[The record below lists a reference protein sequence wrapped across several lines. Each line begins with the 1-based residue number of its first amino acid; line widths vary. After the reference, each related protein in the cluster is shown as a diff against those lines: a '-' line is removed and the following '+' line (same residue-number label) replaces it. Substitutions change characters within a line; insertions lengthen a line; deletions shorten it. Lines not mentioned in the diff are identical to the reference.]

1 MAVRDLNIEFRSP
14 PEAGLS
20 HSRFLPLP
28 LMRRGHASADS
39 RADAPARSRSTGTIL
54 APGRNCWRRAHV
66 SRAAF
71 LVDGCSYF
79 SALSL
84 ALESARRSIMIVGWD
99 FDGRIRLDPVRDD
112 ASLGERLRRL
122 VEERP
127 ELEVRILVWSTAVL
141 HGPSGTAELLLGNE
155 WQDHPRITL
164 TLDTTHPIYAAHH
177 QKIVCIDGNLCFV
190 GGMDLTVD
198 RWDTPEHIFDDPR
211 RVTPDGVKYGPVHD
225 THLLLEG
232 EAARAVCTLARSR
245 WQDATGEDVRFK
257 PSEEDMWPAGL
268 PADVTDAQVGIS
280 RVLPAWG
287 SREPVSE
294 SPELT
299 ADALRA
305 ARRCIFI
312 EAQYLTADFIG
323 DILADRLK
331 EPDGPDVVAL
341 VSRATHTLPEHL
353 IMGENRD
360 RLIRRLTKADRYDRF
375 RIYHPIVPSPEDS
388 CAVLI
393 HSKLIL
399 VDDSFV
405 RIGSSNLNNRSIGL
419 DSELDISIEAQ
430 DPATR
435 GAISSLRDRLIAEH
449 LGRHPDEIARLMDQ
463 EQSLI
468 SVIEQL
474 NSGSRRLKPFDAIE
488 NVKGPKRPVM
498 MTPILDPKRPFEPD
512 WLLRWRGSKRA

>member
-1 MAVRDLNIEFRSP
+1 M
-14 PEAGLS
+14 S
-20 HSRFLPLP
+20 HSRLLPLP
-28 LMRRGHASADS
+28 LLRRGP
-39 RADAPARSRSTGTIL
+39 APAETRAAAATSREAGAIL
-54 APGRNCWRRAHV
+54 ALGRNCWRRAKA

-71 LVDGCSYF
+71 LVDGCAYF
-79 SALSL
+79 SALAD
-84 ALESARRSIMIVGWD
+84 ALEGARRSIMIVGWD

-112 ASLGERLRRL
+112 VSLGERLRRL
-122 VEERP
+122 VEERS

-141 HGPSGTAELLLGNE
+141 HGPSGTAELLIGNR

-211 RVTPDGVKYGPVHD
+211 RVTPDGAKYGPVHD

-232 EAARAVCTLARSR
+232 EAARAVCTLARTR
-245 WQDATGEDVRFK
+245 WRDATGEDVRFAPNDADLW
-257 PSEEDMWPAGL
+257 PSGL
-268 PADVTDAQVGIS
+268 PVDVTNAEVGIS

-294 SPELT
+294 SPRLT

-305 ARRCIFI
+305 ARRSIFI
-312 EAQYLTADFIG
+312 EAQYLTADFVG
-323 DILADRLK
+323 DVLAERLG
-331 EPDGPDVVAL
+331 EADGPDVVAL

-360 RLIRRLTKADRYDRF
+360 RLIRRLTRADRYDRF
-375 RIYHPIVPSPEDS
+375 RVYHPVVPSPEDT

-399 VDDSFV
+399 VDDSYV

-430 DPATR
+430 DGDTR
-435 GAISSLRDRLIAEH
+435 AAIAGLRDRLVAEH
-449 LGRHPDEIARLMDQ
+449 LGRHPQEIAGLMAQ
-463 EQSLI
+463 EDSLI

-474 NSGSRRLKPFDAIE
+474 NSGGRRLKAFDAIE
-488 NVKGPKRPVM
+488 DAKGPRRPVL

-512 WLLRWRGSKRA
+512 WLLRWRGAARH

>member
-1 MAVRDLNIEFRSP
+1 MTHTRL
-14 PEAGLS
+14 
-20 HSRFLPLP
+20 LPLP
-28 LMRRGHASADS
+28 LLRRSAHADGHATPAA
-39 RADAPARSRSTGTIL
+39 RARSAGTIL
-54 APGRNCWRRAHV
+54 EPGRNCWRTARA

-71 LVDGCSYF
+71 LVDGCAYF
-79 SALSL
+79 TALAC
-84 ALESARRSIMIVGWD
+84 ALDGAQRSIMIVGWD

-112 ASLGERLRRL
+112 ISLGERLRRL

-141 HGPSGTAELLLGNE
+141 HGPSGTTELLIGNQ

-211 RVTPDGVKYGPVHD
+211 RITPDGAKYGPVHD

-232 EAARAVCTLARSR
+232 EAARAVCTLARTR
-245 WQDATGEDVRFK
+245 WRDATGEDVRFS
-257 PSEEDMWPAGL
+257 PNEADLWPDWL
-268 PADVTDAQVGIS
+268 PADVREAEIGIS

-287 SREPVSE
+287 NRAPVGE
-294 SPELT
+294 SPRLT

-305 ARRCIFI
+305 AKRSIFI

-323 DILADRLK
+323 DVLVERLQ
-331 EPDGPDVVAL
+331 EADGPDVVAV

-360 RLIRRLTKADRYDRF
+360 RLIRRLTRADRYDRF
-375 RIYHPIVPSPEDS
+375 RIYHPIVPSPEDT

-405 RIGSSNLNNRSIGL
+405 RIGSSNLNNRSVGL

-430 DPATR
+430 DEPTR
-435 GAISSLRDRLIAEH
+435 AAIRRLRDRLVAEH
-449 LGRHPDEIARLMDQ
+449 VGRHPDEVTGLMAR
-463 EQSLI
+463 EQSII

-474 NSGSRRLKPFDAIE
+474 NSGGRRLKPFSAIE
-488 NVKGPKRPVM
+488 EGKGPTRPVL

-512 WLLRWRGSKRA
+512 WLLRWRGRA